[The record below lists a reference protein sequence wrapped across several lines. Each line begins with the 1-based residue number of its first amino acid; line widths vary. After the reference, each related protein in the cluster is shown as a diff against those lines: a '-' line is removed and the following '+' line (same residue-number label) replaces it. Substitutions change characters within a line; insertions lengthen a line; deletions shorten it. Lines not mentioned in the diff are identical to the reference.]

1 MKRTRCGRGNRTI
14 GGAFVQFG
22 CHTGRCV
29 PSTFVYRLNYVRHLS
44 QSSDEGRRLNARAAR
59 EHSAGTWRL
68 IGASLIEQEPNAEGL
83 FVHISRTLRLKCE
96 HKKKMH
102 VVVVVFTSLA
112 LNLGA
117 RSATVASTP
126 NTPLP
131 RDCVWRMCR
140 VSIEI
145 FVKKQT
151 NKQQCCFFYGHAGSR
166 YKYF

>member
-44 QSSDEGRRLNARAAR
+44 RSSDEGRRLNARAAR

-96 HKKKMH
+96 HKKNACCCCRLH
-102 VVVVVFTSLA
+102 EFSSQLRRPERD
-112 LNLGA
+112 GCIYSQY
-117 RSATVASTP
+117 SASSR
-126 NTPLP
+126 L
-131 RDCVWRMCR
+131 R
-140 VSIEI
+140 VEN
-145 FVKKQT
+145 V
-151 NKQQCCFFYGHAGSR
+151 
-166 YKYF
+166 